1 MVVVVVRCRGGGSD
15 AAHIHVYRTAVDNN
29 NVGMDKIAS
38 ASSLARKALTRVAAS
53 RIASQAHAD
62 QPEAAH

>member
-29 NVGMDKIAS
+29 NIGMDKIAS
-38 ASSLARKALTRVAAS
+38 ASSLARK
-53 RIASQAHAD
+53 
-62 QPEAAH
+62 P